1 MVNATT
7 KSESLQK
14 GNGVNNKERYWQK
27 NLQYLAVLLAVWF
40 VVSFGC
46 SILFVNQLD
55 QVKIGGFHLGFW
67 FAQQGSIYVFV
78 LLIFIYV
85 LLMNRL
91 DKKHGLDDQSE
102 SIGHKAEPKSN
113 PDVESP
119 E

>member
-1 MVNATT
+1 MGQ
-7 KSESLQK
+7 SLQK
-14 GNGVNNKERYWQK
+14 EKSVNNKERYWQK
-27 NLQYLAVLLAVWF
+27 NLQYLAVLLAIWF
-40 VVSFGC
+40 VASFGC

-55 QVKIGGFHLGFW
+55 QIKIGGFHLGFW
-67 FAQQGSIYVFV
+67 FAQQGSIYVYV

-102 SIGHKAEPKSN
+102 GLKRKAEPKSN
-113 PDVESP
+113 PEVESA